1 MTLPPSVTGLWDS
14 GETPVGEV
22 RGRDLPL
29 LGFVHNPQDLLELLD
44 IYLKELQEE
53 VGR

>member
-1 MTLPPSVTGLWDS
+1 MTLPPAVTALWDS
-14 GETPVGEV
+14 GETPVGEL
-22 RGRDLPL
+22 RGRDLQL
-29 LGFVHNPQDLLELLD
+29 LGLVHNPQALLELLD